1 MQFNR
6 IGIVGLGNMGL
17 AMAINLIKKGV
28 NVSGFDISSAAIDNA
43 KKHHVATCKS
53 LSELIEHADVI
64 ISSLPKAEHV
74 QVICL
79 GDGGII
85 NQKKPQLI
93 VIDTTTSTPD
103 VSRQIYDEFVKHDM
117 VFVDAPVSGG
127 PKGAINGTMSM
138 LVGADDD
145 VYQTVLPLLEL
156 MSARRVHVGKVGAG
170 NVVKIGNNLLAAAH
184 LITTAEMVS
193 LAYHAGVHPD
203 KFLQG
208 LNQGSGR
215 SAVSEVNFPIWVL
228 NHAYDSGFSMGLM
241 RKDVGLAKQMADDLG
256 LELPIAKNIAKI
268 WQSSRHVL
276 EDERDF
282 NEMVKLT
289 DKIFNGR

>member
-1 MQFNR
+1 M
-6 IGIVGLGNMGL
+6 V
-17 AMAINLIKKGV
+17 
-28 NVSGFDISSAAIDNA
+28 VSSI
-43 KKHHVATCKS
+43 
-53 LSELIEHADVI
+53 
-64 ISSLPKAEHV
+64 
-74 QVICL
+74 
-79 GDGGII
+79 
-85 NQKKPQLI
+85 KKPQLI

-215 SAVSEVNFPIWVL
+215 SAVSEVNFPI
-228 NHAYDSGFSMGLM
+228 
-241 RKDVGLAKQMADDLG
+241 
-256 LELPIAKNIAKI
+256 
-268 WQSSRHVL
+268 
-276 EDERDF
+276 
-282 NEMVKLT
+282 
-289 DKIFNGR
+289 